1 MGNFSLIWKRI
12 YVVIYYVEILIKLC
26 LYILSFLNG
35 GFIFMIVFFRMGCYW
50 KVMVD
55 RLWFVIYNMIIEFLM
70 FKN

>member
-1 MGNFSLIWKRI
+1 MGSLSLIWGCI

-55 RLWFVIYNMIIEFLM
+55 WLWFVIYNMIIEFLM